1 MGKLIMA
8 TAKYGISV
16 NYICKSLYAKYKGRK
31 CKDYMTQVCMT
42 CDLCQA
48 EMSGYN
54 ANKLLNVYGARRYE
68 SMGSNTDSGGS
79 DNTVNVTDKG
89 NRKQ

>member
-31 CKDYMTQVCMT
+31 CKDYMTQTCMT

-48 EMSGYN
+48 EMSAYD
-54 ANKLLNVYGARRYE
+54 ANRLLNVYGVQKHE
-68 SMGSNTDSGGS
+68 SIGSNTDRSGS
-79 DNTVNVTDKG
+79 DNTVNATDES
-89 NRKQ
+89 NREQ

>member
-48 EMSGYN
+48 EMSGYD
-54 ANKLLNVYGARRYE
+54 ANRLLNAYGARYE
-68 SMGSNTDSGGS
+68 SMGSNTDSGGTDS
-79 DNTVNVTDKG
+79 SVNVTDKG

>member
-48 EMSGYN
+48 EMSGYD
-54 ANKLLNVYGARRYE
+54 ANRLLNVYGAQKHE
-68 SMGSNTDSGGS
+68 SMGSNTDSGGT
-79 DNTVNVTDKG
+79 DNTVNAINKS

>member
-42 CDLCQA
+42 CELCQA
-48 EMSGYN
+48 EMSGYD
-54 ANKLLNVYGARRYE
+54 ANRLLNVYGAQKHE
-68 SMGSNTDSGGS
+68 SMGSNTDSGGT
-79 DNTVNVTDKG
+79 DNTVNAINKS

>member
-16 NYICKSLYAKYKGRK
+16 NYICKSLYANYKGRK

-48 EMSGYN
+48 EMSGYD
-54 ANKLLNVYGARRYE
+54 ANRLLNVYGAQKHE
-68 SMGSNTDSGGS
+68 SMGSNTDSGGT
-79 DNTVNVTDKG
+79 DNTVNAINKS

>member
-16 NYICKSLYAKYKGRK
+16 NYIFKSLYAKYKGRK

-42 CDLCQA
+42 CELCQA
-48 EMSGYN
+48 EMSGYD
-54 ANKLLNVYGARRYE
+54 ANRLLNVYGAQKHE
-68 SMGSNTDSGGS
+68 SMGSNTDSGGT
-79 DNTVNVTDKG
+79 DNTVNAINKS